1 MLRLRPFVLVAS
13 LAAFPATAQNLLTN
27 PDFTGSLSG
36 WSTSSFASSTA
47 TFGGSTG
54 STALGAAIL
63 TAGPGAERGVR
74 GPHGSNPYVIL
85 RQCVSPIEAGSYDL
99 KAHTHTSNAS
109 GDASNQVAVVLW
121 DGLDC
126 GGNPID
132 ELATNANADFSGI
145 SPTNWTERSRS
156 AMTFPQET
164 MSVAVELLVDAGTQ
178 PSSTTVYFDH
188 VFFGLAGTP
197 VTLQSFDAE

>member
-1 MLRLRPFVLVAS
+1 MLRIRSLVVFAA
-13 LAAFPATAQNLLTN
+13 LAALPAPAQNLLSN

-47 TFGGSTG
+47 TFGASIG
-54 STALGAAIL
+54 STALGAALL

-85 RQCVSPIEAGSYDL
+85 RQCVSPIASGSYDL
-99 KAHTHTSNAS
+99 KAHTYTSNAS

-132 ELATNANADFSGI
+132 ELATNSNADFSGI
-145 SPTNWTERSRS
+145 SPTNWTERSRT

-164 MSVAVELLVDAGTQ
+164 MSVAVELYVDAGTQ
-178 PSSTTVYFDH
+178 QSSTTVYFDH